1 MQAAARLAWVGL
13 NAALYVDTHILQV
26 HERHVTTDFLLG
38 LLKGVLARRRTLR
51 LVLMSATIDTE
62 LFSKYYG
69 GAPVVTVPGRLH
81 PVTVEYLPI
90 KGSESEEAAVLNA
103 VRAPKVIAPER
114 APDPG
119 RGGGA
124 KAMVARSDS
133 FLTDVLC
140 WS

>member
-1 MQAAARLAWVGL
+1 
-13 NAALYVDTHILQV
+13 
-26 HERHVTTDFLLG
+26 
-38 LLKGVLARRRTLR
+38 
-51 LVLMSATIDTE
+51 MSATIDTE

-119 RGGGA
+119 RGARGEGNGGSLGL
-124 KAMVARSDS
+124 VPY
-133 FLTDVLC
+133 THVLC